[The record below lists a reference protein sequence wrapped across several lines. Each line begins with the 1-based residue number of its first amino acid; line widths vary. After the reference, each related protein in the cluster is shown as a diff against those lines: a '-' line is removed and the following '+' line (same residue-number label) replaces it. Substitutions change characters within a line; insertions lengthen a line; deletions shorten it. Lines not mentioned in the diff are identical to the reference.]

1 VKKGTIGNAF
11 FRRMT
16 GIQDQIPAGIPQSI
30 ANP

>member
-11 FRRMT
+11 FRLT
-16 GIQDQIPAGIPQSI
+16 GIEDQTPAGIPESS